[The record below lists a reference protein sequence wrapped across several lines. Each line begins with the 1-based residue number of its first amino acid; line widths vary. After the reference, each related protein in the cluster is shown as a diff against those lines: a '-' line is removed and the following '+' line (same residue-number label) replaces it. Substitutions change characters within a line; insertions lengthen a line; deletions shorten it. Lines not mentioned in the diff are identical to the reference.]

1 MAQLPDDLLIA
12 YQTFTLL
19 ATKYK
24 FAYAGMMIGSEPP
37 SIVAIGNV
45 TEQGHQLVELLRK
58 YADIL
63 EERTNA
69 GRLERPTFRNLQ

>member
-1 MAQLPDDLLIA
+1 MTNLPDDLLIA
-12 YQTFTLL
+12 YQEFTLL

-24 FAYAGMMIGSEPP
+24 FAYAGMMIGSEPI

-45 TEQGHQLVELLRK
+45 TEQGHELVELLRK

-63 EERTNA
+63 EDIINA
-69 GRLERPTFRNLQ
+69 GKLARPTFRNPQ

>member
-12 YQTFTLL
+12 YQNFTLL

-24 FAYAGMMIGSEPP
+24 FVYAGMMMAVDPP
-37 SIVAIGNV
+37 SLVVIGNL
-45 TEQGHQLVELLRK
+45 TEEGHELVELLRK

-63 EERTNA
+63 EEKTNK
-69 GRLERPTFRNLQ
+69 GLLERPLFRNPQ

>member
-24 FAYAGMMIGSEPP
+24 FAYAGMMIGSEPI

>member
-24 FAYAGMMIGSEPP
+24 FAYAGMMIGTEPL
-37 SIVAIGNV
+37 SLVAIGNV
-45 TEQGHQLVELLRK
+45 TEKGHELAQLLRK

-63 EERTNA
+63 EEKTEK
-69 GRLERPTFRNLQ
+69 GQIERPASINTN